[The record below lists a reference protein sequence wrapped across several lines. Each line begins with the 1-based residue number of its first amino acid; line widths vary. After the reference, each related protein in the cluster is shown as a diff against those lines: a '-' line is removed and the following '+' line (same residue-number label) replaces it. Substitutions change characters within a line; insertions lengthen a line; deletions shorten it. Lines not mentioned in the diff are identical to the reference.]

1 MGLSKSNGDSP
12 ERLYLEVSQTGIT
25 RTLVKA
31 ELVSSVSWLIKLR
44 WIAGAGV
51 LIATWVVHNFFY
63 VGAPLAVLYGIG
75 VAILLYN
82 VFFLISERRA
92 KQRGASED
100 EFQALAIWQTALDWL
115 AMTLLFHYSGGV
127 ESPAIWYFIFHI
139 IIAAIFFPQ
148 RTAFLL
154 SILAIILVSGTVL
167 LEYIG
172 WLPHHALQNY
182 LPVSLYQRPLYVL
195 GVLSFFSTTAI
206 FVTFLVSSIQERLR
220 RREAEVIQLSQD
232 LQRATVRLQALNE
245 ISKVVGSTLDLKQV
259 LVRLVETTANAM
271 GVRACSI
278 RMLDKSGRKLEPV
291 AVYGLSQTYIN
302 KGPVDALTNPLAK
315 ETLSGKVVN
324 IPNAPQSP
332 LLQYPL
338 EARQEGIQSMLSAPL
353 MGKSGPL
360 GILRV
365 YDTKA
370 NRFNKEDEEFIAAI
384 AAQGSIAI
392 ENAIAYQAMSELD
405 KMKSQFI
412 HTATHELRSP
422 VSVTRSLLRTI
433 TAGYAGEVS
442 EQQKE
447 ILERAARRIEYLQRL
462 IDDLLDLAAGK
473 VSNFIAE
480 ELQPISLKEIIERV
494 VERYKIP
501 AQEKQIELRFEC
513 VCPAEKVFVRATA
526 DGLDRIFNN
535 LISNAVKY
543 TLPGGRVQ
551 VKMEALDGEIHVAV
565 QDSGIGIPEEA
576 LPRLFQEFYRAP
588 NAKELAAEGT
598 GLGLAI
604 TKDMIQRFEGRIT
617 VESKVGVGT
626 TFHVFLPLVAAET
639 PPISPME
646 QKT

>member
-1 MGLSKSNGDSP
+1 MGFPKSGGNGFD
-12 ERLYLEVSQTGIT
+12 RLYREVGRADIS
-25 RTLVKA
+25 RNLVEA
-31 ELVSSVSWLIKLR
+31 ELVTSVSWLIKLR

-51 LIATWVVHNFFY
+51 LLATWIVHALFQI
-63 VGAPLAVLYGIG
+63 GAPIAILSGIG

-82 VFFLISERRA
+82 TFFFVSERRA
-92 KQRGASED
+92 KQRRASAEV
-100 EFQALAIWQTALDWL
+100 FQSLAIWQTALDWL

-139 IIAAIFFPQ
+139 IIASIFFP
-148 RTAFLL
+148 RHTAFLL
-154 SILAIILVSGTVL
+154 SVLAIVLVGGTVF

-172 WLPHHALQNY
+172 WLAHHPLQNY
-182 LPVSLYQRPLYVL
+182 LPVALYQNPLYVL

-206 FVTFLVSSIQERLR
+206 FVTFLVGSIQERLR
-220 RREAEVIQLSQD
+220 RREAEVIHLTEG
-232 LQRATVRLQALNE
+232 LQRATIRLQAIND

-259 LVRLVETTANAM
+259 LERLVETTAKAM

-278 RMLDKSGRKLEPV
+278 RMLDKSGHYLEPV

-353 MGKSGPL
+353 MGKSGPM

-365 YDTKA
+365 YDVKE
-370 NRFNKEDEEFIAAI
+370 NRFNKEDEEFISAI

-447 ILERAARRIEYLQRL
+447 ILERATRRIEFLQKL

-473 VSNFIAE
+473 VGKFVAHE
-480 ELQPISLKEIIERV
+480 MQPISLREVIEKV
-494 VERYKIP
+494 VDRYKIP
-501 AQEKQIELRFEC
+501 AQEKDIELCFRCEC
-513 VCPAEKVFVRATA
+513 PEEKTYVTATV
-526 DGLDRIFNN
+526 DSLDRVFNN

-543 TLPGGRVQ
+543 TPNGGKVSVEVQ
-551 VKMEALDGEIHVAV
+551 PLDGEIHIAV
-565 QDSGIGIPEEA
+565 QDNGIGIPEDA
-576 LPRLFQEFYRAP
+576 LPHLFSEFYRAP
-588 NAKELAAEGT
+588 NAKEMVTEGT

-604 TKDMIQRFEGRIT
+604 TKDIIQQLEGRIT
-617 VESKVGVGT
+617 VESQVGVGT
-626 TFHVFLPLVAAET
+626 TFHVFLPVAHLKNQT
-639 PPISPME
+639 PSPME
-646 QKT
+646 KRS

>member
-1 MGLSKSNGDSP
+1 MGFSKINGDSL
-12 ERLYLEVSQTGIT
+12 EQLYLDVSQTGIT
-25 RTLVKA
+25 RNLVKA

-44 WIAGAGV
+44 WIAGASV
-51 LIATWVVHNFFY
+51 LIATWIVHSFLK
-63 VGAPLAVLYGIG
+63 VRAPLAVLFGIG

-82 VFFLISERRA
+82 IIFLISERRA
-92 KQRGASED
+92 KRRGASED
-100 EFQALAIWQTALDWL
+100 EFQALAIWQIALDWF

-139 IIAAIFFPQ
+139 VIAAIFLPQ

-154 SILAIILVSGTVL
+154 SILAIFLVSGTVL
-167 LEYIG
+167 FEYLG
-172 WLPHHALQNY
+172 WLPHRTLKNY
-182 LPVSLYQRPLYVL
+182 LPVLLYQSPLYVL

-220 RREAEVIQLSQD
+220 WREAEVIQLSQD
-232 LQRATVRLQALNE
+232 FQRATVRLQALNE

-259 LVRLVETTANAM
+259 LERLVETTAKAM
-271 GVRACSI
+271 AVQACSI
-278 RMLDKSGRKLEPV
+278 GLLDKSGRKLEPV

-315 ETLSGKVVN
+315 ETLSGRVVN
-324 IPNAPQSP
+324 IPNATQSL

-353 MGKSGPL
+353 MGKSGLL

-370 NRFNKEDEEFIAAI
+370 NRFNQEDEEFIAAI
-384 AAQGSIAI
+384 AVQGSIVI
-392 ENAIAYQAMSELD
+392 ENAIAYRAMSELD

-422 VSVTRSLLRTI
+422 VSVTHSLLRTI
-433 TAGYAGEVS
+433 TAGYVGEIS

-447 ILERAARRIEYLQRL
+447 VLKRATRRIEYLQKL

-480 ELQPISLKEIIERV
+480 EHRPISLKEIIERV

-513 VCPAEKVFVRATA
+513 ICPAEKVFVRATA

-543 TLPGGRVQ
+543 TLTSGQVW
-551 VKMEALDGEIHVAV
+551 VKMEASDREIHVAV
-565 QDSGIGIPEEA
+565 RDSGIGIPEEA
-576 LPRLFQEFYRAP
+576 MPHLFREFYRAP

-604 TKDMIQRFEGRIT
+604 IKDIIQRFEGRIT

-626 TFHVFLPLVAAET
+626 TFHVFFPLVAAEPT
-639 PPISPME
+639 SISPLE
-646 QKT
+646 QET

>member
-1 MGLSKSNGDSP
+1 MGFPKSNGNAAD
-12 ERLYLEVSQTGIT
+12 RLYWDVSQAGIS
-25 RTLVKA
+25 RNLVKA

-51 LIATWVVHNFFY
+51 LIATWAVHILLR
-63 VGAPLAVLYGIG
+63 VGAPVAVLSAIG

-82 VFFLISERRA
+82 TFFFISERRA

-100 EFQALAIWQTALDWL
+100 EFQSLAIWQTALDWL

-139 IIAAIFFPQ
+139 IIAAIFFP
-148 RTAFLL
+148 RHTAFLL
-154 SILAIILVSGTVL
+154 SILAILLVSGTVL

-172 WLPHHALQNY
+172 LLPHHPLENY
-182 LPVSLYQRPLYVL
+182 LPVSLYQSPLYVL
-195 GVLSFFSTTAI
+195 GVLGFFSTTAI
-206 FVTFLVSSIQERLR
+206 FVTFLVGSIQERLR
-220 RREAEVIQLSQD
+220 RREAEVIQLSED
-232 LQRATVRLQALNE
+232 LQRTTVRLQAINQ

-259 LVRLVETTANAM
+259 LERLVETTAKAM
-271 GVRACSI
+271 EVRACSI
-278 RMLDKSGRKLEPV
+278 RMLDKSNRYLEPV

-353 MGKSGPL
+353 MGKSGPM

-365 YDTKA
+365 YDVKA
-370 NRFNKEDEEFIAAI
+370 NRFNKEDEDFISAI

-392 ENAIAYQAMSELD
+392 ENAMAYQAMSELD

-412 HTATHELRSP
+412 QTATHELRSP

-433 TAGYAGEVS
+433 TAGYVGEVS

-447 ILERAARRIEYLQRL
+447 ILERATRRIEFLQRL

-473 VSNFIAE
+473 VGSLLGDD
-480 ELQPISLKEIIERV
+480 LQPIPLKEVMERIIA
-494 VERYKIP
+494 RYEIP
-501 AQEKQIELRFEC
+501 AREKQIELKFEC
-513 VCPAEKVFVRATA
+513 QCDTESLYVKATE
-526 DGLDRIFNN
+526 DSLDRVFNN

-543 TLPGGRVQ
+543 TLSGGKV
-551 VKMEALDGEIHVAV
+551 VIKMDTLDSEIHIAV
-565 QDSGIGIPEEA
+565 QDTGIGIPEEA

-604 TKDMIQRFEGRIT
+604 TKDIVQRLEGRIT
-617 VESKVGVGT
+617 VESKVNVGT
-626 TFHVFLPLVAAET
+626 TFHVFLPRVRET
-639 PPISPME
+639 V
-646 QKT
+646 QQ

>member
-1 MGLSKSNGDSP
+1 MGLPKSGGDGFD
-12 ERLYLEVSQTGIT
+12 RLYWEVSQAEIS
-25 RTLVKA
+25 RNLVEA
-31 ELVSSVSWLIKLR
+31 ELVASVSWLIKLR

-51 LIATWVVHNFFY
+51 LIATWIVHNLFR
-63 VGAPLAVLYGIG
+63 VGAPIAVLYGIG
-75 VAILLYN
+75 VAILFYN
-82 VFFLISERRA
+82 TIFFLSERQA
-92 KQRGASED
+92 KQRNAPVETFRS
-100 EFQALAIWQTALDWL
+100 LIIWQTTLDWL
-115 AMTLLFHYSGGV
+115 AMTLLFHFSGGV
-127 ESPAIWYFIFHI
+127 ESPAIWFFIFHI
-139 IIAAIFFPQ
+139 IIAAIFFP
-148 RTAFLL
+148 RRIALLL
-154 SILAIILVSGTVL
+154 SFLAIVLVSGTVF

-172 WLPHHALQNY
+172 WIPHQKLENFLPI
-182 LPVSLYQRPLYVL
+182 SLYQSPLYVL
-195 GVLSFFSTTAI
+195 GVLSFFSSTAV
-206 FVTFLVSSIQERLR
+206 FVAYLVGSIQDRLR
-220 RREAEVIQLSQD
+220 QREADVIQLSED
-232 LQRATVRLQALNE
+232 LQHTTVRLQAINE

-259 LVRLVETTANAM
+259 LERLVETTAKAM

-278 RMLDKSGRKLEPV
+278 RMLDKSGRYLEPV

-315 ETLSGKVVN
+315 ETLAGRVVN

-353 MGKSGPL
+353 MGKSGPM

-370 NRFNKEDEEFIAAI
+370 NRFNEEDEEFISAI

-412 HTATHELRSP
+412 HAATHELRSP

-433 TAGYAGEVS
+433 TAGYVGEVS

-447 ILERAARRIEYLQRL
+447 ILERATRRIEFLQKL

-473 VSNFIAE
+473 IGKFISQEMEPVSLRE
-480 ELQPISLKEIIERV
+480 VIEKV
-494 VERYKIP
+494 VERYQIP
-501 AQEKQIELRFEC
+501 AQEKTIELRFEC
-513 VCPAEKVFVRATA
+513 ACPPEKTYVKATI

-543 TLPGGRVQ
+543 TLQGGKVL
-551 VKMEALDGEIHVAV
+551 VKMQPLDGEVYVAV
-565 QDSGIGIPEEA
+565 QDNGIGIPEEA
-576 LPRLFQEFYRAP
+576 LPHLFTEFYRAP
-588 NAKELAAEGT
+588 NAKEMVTEGT

-604 TKDMIQRFEGRIT
+604 TKDIIQQLGGRIT
-617 VESKVGVGT
+617 VESQVGVGT
-626 TFHVFLPLVAAET
+626 TFHVFLPIAQLEDLSL
-639 PPISPME
+639 SPLE
-646 QKT
+646 KSS

>member
-1 MGLSKSNGDSP
+1 MGFPKSGGDAID
-12 ERLYLEVSQTGIT
+12 RLYWEVTQAGIS
-25 RTLVKA
+25 RNLVEA
-31 ELVSSVSWLIKLR
+31 ELVNSVSWLIKLR

-51 LIATWVVHNFFY
+51 LIATWIIHNLFQ
-63 VGAPLAVLYGIG
+63 VGAPIALLSGIG
-75 VAILLYN
+75 VTILFYN
-82 VFFLISERRA
+82 TIFFLTERRA
-92 KQRGASED
+92 KERHAPVET
-100 EFQALAIWQTALDWL
+100 FQSLAIWQTALDWL

-139 IIAAIFFPQ
+139 IIAAIFYPR

-154 SILAIILVSGTVL
+154 TILAIVLVSGTVL
-167 LEYIG
+167 FEFIG
-172 WLPHHALQNY
+172 WLPHHPLQNY
-182 LPVSLYQRPLYVL
+182 LPVSLYQSPLYVL
-195 GVLSFFSTTAI
+195 GVLSFFSTTAV
-206 FVTFLVSSIQERLR
+206 FVTFLVGSIQDRLR
-220 RREAEVIQLSQD
+220 RREAEVIQLSED

-259 LVRLVETTANAM
+259 LERLVETTAKAM

-278 RMLDKSGRKLEPV
+278 RMLDKSGRYLEPV

-353 MGKSGPL
+353 MGKSGPM
-360 GILRV
+360 GILRA
-365 YDTKA
+365 YDTQA
-370 NRFNKEDEEFIAAI
+370 NRFSKEDEEFISAI

-447 ILERAARRIEYLQRL
+447 ILERAARRIEYLQKL

-473 VSNFIAE
+473 VSTFVAE
-480 ELQPISLKEIIERV
+480 ELQSISLKEMIERV

-513 VCPAEKVFVRATA
+513 HCPHEKVFVHATT

-543 TLPGGRVQ
+543 TPTGGKVL
-551 VKMEALDGEIHVAV
+551 VKMEPLNGEIHVAV
-565 QDSGIGIPEEA
+565 QDTGIGIPKEA
-576 LPRLFQEFYRAP
+576 LPHLFQEFYRAP

-604 TKDMIQRFEGRIT
+604 TKDLVQRLDGRIT
-617 VESKVGVGT
+617 VESEVGVGT
-626 TFHVFLPLVAAET
+626 TFHVFLPLATAELQ
-639 PPISPME
+639 S
-646 QKT
+646 